1 MKFDAAFPAGNATRS
16 MLWSPLGA
24 AMIMA
29 VGMGFGRFAFT
40 GVYPA
45 MVSESLLTVHEGT
58 WAASANYAG
67 YLIGALVAARLASY
81 QAYRWVIIS
90 LVMSVLCLVVLA
102 FVHAPGMIIA
112 IRGVAGVFSALSM
125 IAASLW
131 LLQHKGHHEG
141 APMLFAGVGVGIFLS
156 AEIIASAQHLGLK
169 SPELWLMLGICAAIL
184 GGLAILKMDRLAISH
199 AQNHSAAARSHQIP
213 LGAWPLIL
221 AYGLAGFGYI
231 ITATYLPMLIKDSL
245 GDVNPV
251 HVWAA
256 FGLGA
261 APSCYFWH
269 RIHMSQGTH
278 QALRFNLLVQAAGV
292 VLPVVFPNAFG
303 YVASA
308 LIVGGTFMGTV
319 TIAMPAAKRIS
330 HMVKFNLIAVL
341 TAAYGIGQI
350 LGPLLANYLY
360 ALSGAFDSSLV
371 TASLALVISAS
382 QTFRPFAL
390 KTSQGKR

>member
-1 MKFDAAFPAGNATRS
+1 MKFDAASPAGNATRS
-16 MLWSPLGA
+16 MLWSALGA

-102 FVHAPGMIIA
+102 FVRAPGMIIA

-125 IAASLW
+125 ITASLW

-141 APMLFAGVGVGIFLS
+141 APLLFAGVGVGIFLS
-156 AEIIASAQHLGLK
+156 AEIIASAQHLGLT

-184 GGLAILKMDRLAISH
+184 GGFAILKMDKQAISP
-199 AQNHSAAARSHQIP
+199 AQSHSAAARSHQIP

-292 VLPVVFPNAFG
+292 VLPVVFPNVFG

-382 QTFRPFAL
+382 LTFRPFAL